1 MKLVKNALY
10 STLLT
15 ATMATSSFA
24 DCGFELFN
32 ISSMPDTK
40 IIDFVNQLSD
50 DCRFSVII
58 KDKQAQEILETKLNK
73 IYIKDLTI
81 YEVLDIIL
89 AEHNLSYTLDNNI
102 LKISYLNTRV
112 FNIDYILSQRKSTG
126 GTNITLSSNSNSSA
140 TTNGSTS
147 GATSES
153 GTNIISTDE
162 VKFWDDLDKEFKK
175 ILNRPSDPYVVDD
188 VIINKNAGLVTV
200 TATAKQMERLERYL
214 EKLQKKVQL
223 QVLIDVQLLSVT
235 TSDSKSTGI
244 DWAQLYKL
252 QNISLGA
259 GVASYTNVGTKIPA
273 GGVITDNATSPN
285 NYSKVFTLSASG
297 SLSEVLKFLKTQG
310 DVKSISNPKVLTLN
324 NQPALITA
332 GTEYFYKI
340 QQSTNQQGTSGGVA
354 ATTQNDVVQS
364 IFAGVLLSITPEIAD
379 DKTIT
384 LKINPSISETRTAL
398 TDATNTGRDM
408 PPDLDRRQLSS
419 VVTVK
424 DGNKIILGGLINT
437 KSSNS
442 VSKVPLL
449 GDIPL
454 LGNLFKRTE
463 KIKTTQE
470 IVIIIKPHIIH
481 KEKNTISL
489 SDLGYQGFGDIKLK
503 DDETKYK
510 QHTLRD
516 DTLHVYET
524 PRIVVD
530 SNITKLKVKPIE
542 RNTTNNQ
549 SNFDNVSENIETIE
563 NMDDNITEEEYS
575 NLYADQ
581 IKEEK

>member
-1 MKLVKNALY
+1 MKLIKNALY

-15 ATMATSSFA
+15 ATMATNSFA

-32 ISSMPDTK
+32 ISSMPNTK
-40 IIDFVNQLSD
+40 IVDFVNQLSD

-58 KDKQAQEILETKLNK
+58 QDKQAEEILNTKLNK

-89 AEHNLSYTLDNNI
+89 SEHNLSYTLDNNI

-112 FNIDYILSQRKSTG
+112 FNIDYILSQRKGTG
-126 GTNITLSSNSNSSA
+126 GTNITLSSNSDSSSSA
-140 TTNGSTS
+140 SS
-147 GATSES
+147 SES
-153 GTNIISTDE
+153 GTNIVSTDE

-175 ILNRPSDPYVVDD
+175 ILNRPSDPYVVDE
-188 VIINKNAGLVTV
+188 VIINKNAGLVTI
-200 TATAKQMERLERYL
+200 TATAKQIERMELYL

-223 QVLIDVQLLSVT
+223 QVLIDVQILSVNM
-235 TSDSKSTGI
+235 SDSKSTGI
-244 DWAQLYKL
+244 DWGQLYKL

-259 GVASYTNVGTKIPA
+259 GMASYRNVGTTVPSN
-273 GGVITDNATSPN
+273 GVISSNTASPDG
-285 NYSKVFTLSASG
+285 YSKVFTMSASG
-297 SLSEVLKFLKTQG
+297 TLSEVIKFLNTQG
-310 DVKSISNPKVLTLN
+310 NVKAISNPKVLTLN

-340 QQSTNQQGTSGGVA
+340 QQATNQQSSGGTVS
-354 ATTQNDVVQS
+354 TQGDTIHS

-398 TDATNTGRDM
+398 TDGTNTGRSM

-442 VSKVPLL
+442 TSKVPLL

-463 KIKTTQE
+463 KVKTTQE
-470 IVIIIKPHIIH
+470 IVIIIEPHIIH

-489 SDLGYQGFGDIKLK
+489 SDLGYKGFGDIKLV
-503 DDETKYK
+503 DDDLSYEE
-510 QHTLRD
+510 HTLHD
-516 DTLHVYET
+516 DTIHIYET
-524 PRIVVD
+524 PRIVD
-530 SNITKLKVKPIE
+530 NNASTKLRVKPISA
-542 RNTTNNQ
+542 TTNVEELE
-549 SNFDNVSENIETIE
+549 SDNSEEKQVDTNLS
-563 NMDDNITEEEYS
+563 EEEYS
-575 NLYADQ
+575 NLYDAEQ
-581 IKEEK
+581 IEEVE